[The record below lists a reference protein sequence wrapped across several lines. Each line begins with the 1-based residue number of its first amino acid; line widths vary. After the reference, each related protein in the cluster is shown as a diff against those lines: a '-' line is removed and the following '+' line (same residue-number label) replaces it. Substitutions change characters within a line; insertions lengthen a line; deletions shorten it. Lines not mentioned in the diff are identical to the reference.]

1 MNWFECK
8 VTYEKLMEG
17 GMQKK
22 VTEPYLVDA
31 MSFTEAEAR
40 IIEELRP
47 YISGEFI
54 VANIR
59 RMRLAELFYNE
70 RGDRYYK
77 AKVCY
82 ITLDEKSGVE
92 KRTVVQMLAQ
102 ASSVRE
108 ALETIDEGMKGSMAD
123 YEVTAITES
132 PLVDVFP
139 FSEGAKARQGEAA
152 AAKEVEE

>member
-1 MNWFECK
+1 MNWSECK
-8 VTYEKLMEG
+8 VSYEKMIEG

-40 IIEELRP
+40 IIEELTP
-47 YISGEFI
+47 YISGEFM
-54 VANIR
+54 VADIR
-59 RMRLAELFYNE
+59 RVRLAELFYNE
-70 RGDRYYK
+70 QGDRFYK

-82 ITLDEKSGVE
+82 ISLDEKSGVE
-92 KRTVVQMLAQ
+92 KRTAVQMLAQ

-108 ALETIDEGMKGSMAD
+108 ARDRIDEGMKGSMAD
-123 YEVTAITES
+123 YEVAAITES

-139 FSEGAKARQGEAA
+139 FSEGAKARQGEAPT
-152 AAKEVEE
+152 AKEDEA

>member
-8 VTYEKLMEG
+8 VSYEKMIEG

-40 IIEELRP
+40 IIEELTP
-47 YISGEFI
+47 YISGEFM
-54 VANIR
+54 VADIR
-59 RMRLAELFYNE
+59 RVRLAELFYNE
-70 RGDRYYK
+70 QGDRFYK

-82 ITLDEKSGVE
+82 ISLDEKSGVE
-92 KRTVVQMLAQ
+92 KRTAVQMLAQ

-108 ALETIDEGMKGSMAD
+108 ALDRIDEGMKGSMAD
-123 YEVTAITES
+123 YEVAAITES
-132 PLVDVFP
+132 PLVEGSP
-139 FSEGAKARQGEAA
+139 SAEGAKARQGAA
-152 AAKEVEE
+152 PTAKEDEA

>member
-1 MNWFECK
+1 
-8 VTYEKLMEG
+8 
-17 GMQKK
+17 
-22 VTEPYLVDA
+22 
-31 MSFTEAEAR
+31 
-40 IIEELRP
+40 
-47 YISGEFI
+47 
-54 VANIR
+54 
-59 RMRLAELFYNE
+59 MRLAELFYNE

-92 KRTVVQMLAQ
+92 KRTAVQMLAQ

>member
-8 VTYEKLMEG
+8 VSYEKMIEG

-31 MSFTEAEAR
+31 MSFTEAETR
-40 IIEELRP
+40 IIEELTP
-47 YISGEFI
+47 YISGEFM
-54 VANIR
+54 VADIR
-59 RMRLAELFYNE
+59 RVRLAELFYNE
-70 RGDRYYK
+70 QGDRFYK

-82 ITLDEKSGVE
+82 ISLDEKSGVE
-92 KRTVVQMLAQ
+92 KRTAVQMLAQ

-139 FSEGAKARQGEAA
+139 FSEGAKARQGETA

>member
-8 VTYEKLMEG
+8 VSYEKMIEG
-17 GMQKK
+17 GRQKK
-22 VTEPYLVDA
+22 ATEPYLVDA

-40 IIEELRP
+40 IIEELTP
-47 YISGEFI
+47 YISGEFM
-54 VANIR
+54 VADIR
-59 RMRLAELFYNE
+59 RVRLAELFYNE
-70 RGDRYYK
+70 QGDRFYK

-82 ITLDEKSGVE
+82 ISLDEKSGVE

-108 ALETIDEGMKGSMAD
+108 ALDRIDEGMKGSMAD
-123 YEVTAITES
+123 YEVAAITES

-139 FSEGAKARQGEAA
+139 FSEGAKARQGEAPT
-152 AAKEVEE
+152 AKEGEA